1 MTKLTA
7 DATAEESFARPLQLA
22 RGWRELAG
30 AEIERLDIGMSGAAV
45 FRVTDGGAPDRYLKI
60 AQNKSAAALRGEIER
75 MHWLAARGIRVP
87 KILRID
93 DRPEQVILLTQAV
106 PGIPADADA
115 DAANALP
122 LLRLI
127 DALAK
132 GIAALHALPA
142 ADCPFDETVS
152 ARLSRAA
159 DAVAAG
165 EVDPR
170 NFAERNRNTGPE
182 ALLARLA
189 AAPPVEDIVVVHG
202 DATLSNILVD
212 ADGTIGFVDCGNA
225 GRGDRYLDL
234 SVLHADID
242 GRYGSKAAARFA
254 QSYRPGLWDRRKA
267 DYFSDLYELF

>member
-1 MTKLTA
+1 VTKSATEV
-7 DATAEESFARPLQLA
+7 TAEDSFAQPLHLA

-30 AEIERLDIGMSGAAV
+30 AKIERLDIGMSGAAV

-87 KILRID
+87 KVLRID
-93 DRPEQVILLTQAV
+93 DRPEQIIMLTQAV
-106 PGIPADADA
+106 PGLPADADA
-115 DAANALP
+115 DANAP
-122 LLRLI
+122 PPMRLM

-132 GIAALHALPA
+132 GMAALHALPA
-142 ADCPFDETVS
+142 ADCPFDESVA

-159 DAVAAG
+159 EAIAAG

-170 NFAERNRNTGPE
+170 NLAERNRDTRPE
-182 ALLARLA
+182 VLLARLA

-242 GRYGSKAAARFA
+242 DRYGSEAAARFA
-254 QSYRPGLWDRRKA
+254 QCYRPGPWDRRKA
-267 DYFSDLYELF
+267 GYFSDLYELF